1 MGYNPTMFG
10 KVKNWFVKTTN
21 DLTPADIPK
30 ESVFLADGRLTP
42 LEFLQAGDR
51 LKLASKMF
59 EWEGATKNGFQ
70 EPTLDP
76 KKQFLKAKTVSHKRL
91 GNDEADIETLKI
103 DDGWQILG
111 ANEIQESKK
120 FEEDEN
126 AKPKKTETQKI
137 RNFEDSDSEEE
148 DKDETARDD
157 GLSDE
162 QKRIYE
168 VHITYDRHYLTPR
181 FWLAGVDSKNVPLT
195 KEQIMEE
202 VMNEYREKTVTYDK
216 QPHTGEYMVNIH
228 PCKHANVLKSF
239 GEQASSHGN
248 QVRPDQSLFLFLKFI
263 GSVMPSVEI
272 DYTVEMEL

>member
-1 MGYNPTMFG
+1 MFG

-59 EWEGATKNGFQ
+59 EWESASKSGFQ

-91 GNDEADIETLKI
+91 ENEETDIEALKI

-111 ANEIQESKK
+111 TFETHESKK
-120 FEEDEN
+120 FEEEEDT
-126 AKPKKTETQKI
+126 KSKKTETPKI
-137 RNFEDSDSEEE
+137 KNFEDSDS
-148 DKDETARDD
+148 DD
-157 GLSDE
+157 DDQDNRVKVE
-162 QKRIYE
+162 NVPDDHKRIYE

-228 PCKHANVLKSF
+228 PCKHANVLRSF
-239 GEQASSHGN
+239 AEQASSHGN